1 MPSGADP
8 SGFSRLSSNRE
19 YSVLQVKML
28 LNEIEHGID
37 RKITIKEWGNL

>member
-1 MPSGADP
+1 MRYGTYTLTLP
-8 SGFSRLSSNRE
+8 SNRE

-37 RKITIKEWGNL
+37 RRITIKEWGNL